1 MGKATK
7 AKRNSVRASAARPE
21 HPLIVQADIT
31 PEQRRRAAYEVAQVP
46 NPYGEVV
53 VRDEVVRHKAVR
65 RVPQFETLYRLGVFD
80 KAEPSARAVLVAL
93 EWYADQQDLAGSGLY
108 KCGLDVST
116 GGSSHS
122 HTPAGH
128 AAVAARSNIK
138 WARGFIAPELLPAFD
153 AVMVDGE
160 AFIETA
166 RRMHAKRYVR
176 VSVRRARQLLRDQ
189 FVQAAEALAAGI
201 DPYIIA

>member
-31 PEQRRRAAYEVAQVP
+31 PEQKRRAAYEVAQVP

-65 RVPQFETLYRLGVFD
+65 RVPQFETLYRMGVFD

-108 KCGLDVST
+108 KCGLDVS
-116 GGSSHS
+116 GGNSAQT
-122 HTPAGH
+122 HTPTNMMAMQ
-128 AAVAARSNIK
+128 ARSDIAR
-138 WARGFIAPELLPAFD
+138 ARGFIAPELLPAFD
-153 AVMVDGE
+153 AVMRDGE

-189 FVQAAEALAAGI
+189 FVKAAEALAAGVTAHI
-201 DPYIIA
+201 LA